1 MNKEKVFI
9 VRFGELYLKGKNR
22 YQFENALVNNIR
34 RALKDTNAVVQ
45 KITGR
50 IIVSNI
56 EENELEIKEKIG
68 QVFGISSY
76 SIATKFETSEQNII
90 DFCKTIKLS
99 NTTFKV
105 EVKRADK
112 RFLIHSNDLEKM
124 LGSIILENNSTVK
137 VDVHNPLVKV
147 DVDIRETGSTYVS
160 FEKINALGGMPVG
173 TAGSGLLMLS
183 GGIDSPVAGFLM
195 GKRGLNINAVYFH
208 SHPYT
213 SEQARQK
220 VRDLAKIISK
230 YTGKF
235 ILYEVPFTKIQEE
248 IKVNCDDRYTITI
261 MRRLMYKITEQIA
274 IKHKYDCLITGENLA
289 QVASQTVQG
298 ITISNSVLTK
308 LPMFRPLISF
318 DKLETIAIS
327 KKIGAYETS
336 ILPYE
341 DCCTIFVPKNPIIKP
356 SLDVAISEEAKI
368 PALNDLIQMAID
380 NTDVV
385 TFE

>member
-34 RALKDTNAVVQ
+34 RALKDTNAVIQ

>member
-1 MNKEKVFI
+1 MNKEKVII

>member
-1 MNKEKVFI
+1 MNKEKVII

-22 YQFENALVNNIR
+22 NQFENALVNNLRLI
-34 RALKDTNAVVQ
+34 LKDTGATVQ

-50 IIVSNI
+50 IVVSKIDDNVQEIV
-56 EENELEIKEKIG
+56 EKIG
-68 QVFGISSY
+68 RVFGISSF
-76 SIATKFETSEQNII
+76 SIATKFETSEENILS
-90 DFCKTIKLS
+90 FCKDIKLN

-112 RFLIHSNDLEKM
+112 RFLIHSNDLEKT
-124 LGSIILENNSTVK
+124 LGALILENNPTIK
-137 VDVHNPLVKV
+137 VDVHNPKTKV
-147 DVDIRETGSTYVS
+147 DVDIRESGYTYIS
-160 FEKINALGGMPVG
+160 FEKISALGGMPIG
-173 TAGSGLLMLS
+173 TSGSGLLMLS

-195 GKRGLNINAVYFH
+195 GKRGLSINAVYFH

-220 VRDLAKIISK
+220 VRDLARVISQ
-230 YTGKF
+230 YTGKLV
-235 ILYEVPFTKIQEE
+235 LYEVPFTKIQEE

-261 MRRLMYKITEQIA
+261 MRRLMYKISEQIA
-274 IKHKYDCLITGENLA
+274 LKNKYNCLISGENLA

-298 ITISNSVLTK
+298 ITTSNSALTT

-318 DKLETIAIS
+318 DKLETIALS
-327 KKIGAYETS
+327 KKIGAYEIS

-356 SLDVAISEEAKI
+356 SLSVAISEESKI
-368 PALNDLIQMAID
+368 PKLEELINDAVNNVEI
-380 NTDVV
+380 V

>member
-173 TAGSGLLMLS
+173 TAGCGLLMLS